1 VRATIVDVDQLV
13 SALAEQQAELRSLVD
28 GLTPHEWRA
37 PTRCEGWDVKDVVL
51 HVAQTNEMAIASIDA
66 RFDDFLIEMGRGLAP
81 AADVD
86 EGAAR
91 MVERDRTMSNDEV
104 RARYAT
110 GATDLLARVEAADP
124 HARVQWVAGQLS
136 VRTLTTTRLAETW
149 IHSGDVAAAVGASHA
164 PGGRLQH
171 IARLAWRTLPYAF
184 SRAGRTMSGPV
195 AFELVGPGGE
205 SWTFRPDERAVTTI
219 RGDGVELCNVAARR
233 VDPASTG
240 LGGDGPDVAA
250 VLELAR
256 TYA

>member
-1 VRATIVDVDQLV
+1 MDEFV
-13 SALAEQQAELRSLVD
+13 SALAEQQAELSSVLD
-28 GLTPHEWRA
+28 GLTVDQWHA

-51 HVAQTNEMAIASIDA
+51 HVAQTNEMAIASVEG
-66 RFDDFLIEMGRGLAP
+66 RFEDFLTEMGRGLAP

-91 MVERDRTMSNDEV
+91 MVERDRAMSNDEV
-104 RARYAT
+104 HSRYTT
-110 GATDLLARVEAADP
+110 GAGDLLALVQAADP
-124 HARVQWVAGQLS
+124 HTRVQWVAGTLS

-149 IHSGDVAAAVGASHA
+149 IHTGDVAEAVDASLA
-164 PGGRLQH
+164 PGDRLQH

-184 SRAGRTMSGPV
+184 SREGRTLAGPV

-205 SWTFRPDERAVTTI
+205 PWTFRPDEPAVTTI

-233 VDPASTG
+233 VDPTATG
-240 LGGDGPDVAA
+240 LAGDGPDATA
-250 VLELAR
+250 VLELVR